1 MKTLQ
6 LRSFWVVLG
15 IVLTALGYSV
25 VATSTSATESHTSA
39 PAVEQGAASSATKAA
54 VPANEGLRSIVDE
67 EELPAFLR
75 TDPCD
80 TKD

>member
-15 IVLTALGYSV
+15 MGLTMLGQS
-25 VATSTSATESHTSA
+25 AIAASMSTADSHTSA
-39 PAVEQGAASSATKAA
+39 PAVEQGASSATKAA
-54 VPANEGLRSIVDE
+54 APANEGLRSIVDE
-67 EELPAFLR
+67 EEIPAFLR

>member
-15 IVLTALGYSV
+15 MVMTALGYSV
-25 VATSTSATESHTSA
+25 VATSTSATESHASA
-39 PAVEQGAASSATKAA
+39 PAVEQGASSSATNATA
-54 VPANEGLRSIVDE
+54 PTNEGLRSIVDE

>member
-15 IVLTALGYSV
+15 MSLTTLGYSA
-25 VATSTSATESHTSA
+25 VATSTSATESHASA
-39 PAVEQGAASSATKAA
+39 PAVEQGAPSVTKAA
-54 VPANEGLRSIVDE
+54 GPANEGLRSIVNE
-67 EELPAFLR
+67 EEIPAFLR

-80 TKD
+80 TND

>member
-15 IVLTALGYSV
+15 MSLTTLGYSA
-25 VATSTSATESHTSA
+25 VATSATESHAAA
-39 PAVEQGAASSATKAA
+39 PAVEQGAPSVTKAA
-54 VPANEGLRSIVDE
+54 GPANEGLRSIVNE
-67 EELPAFLR
+67 EEIPAFLR

-80 TKD
+80 TND

>member
-15 IVLTALGYSV
+15 MVLMTLGNSA
-25 VATSTSATESHTSA
+25 VAATTSATESHASA
-39 PAVEQGAASSATKAA
+39 PAVEQGASSATKAA
-54 VPANEGLRSIVDE
+54 GPANEGLRSIVDE
-67 EELPAFLR
+67 EEIPAFLR

>member
-15 IVLTALGYSV
+15 MSLMTLGYSA
-25 VATSTSATESHTSA
+25 VARSTSATESHAAA
-39 PAVEQGAASSATKAA
+39 PAVEQGAPSATKAA
-54 VPANEGLRSIVDE
+54 GLANEGLRSIVNE
-67 EELPAFLR
+67 EEIPAFLR

-80 TKD
+80 TND